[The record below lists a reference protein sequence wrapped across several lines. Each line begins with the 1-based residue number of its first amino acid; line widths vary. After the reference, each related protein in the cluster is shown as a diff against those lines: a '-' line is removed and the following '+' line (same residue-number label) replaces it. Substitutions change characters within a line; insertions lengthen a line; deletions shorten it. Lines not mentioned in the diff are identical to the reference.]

1 MRSPDSGGSGPS
13 TRDSR
18 CKQGLR
24 WKTQQHLGYVFA
36 EPGGLM
42 RATFL
47 AGALLS
53 LACLLPA
60 NDVARAQAGG
70 TSGEIRG
77 TITDSTGATV
87 PRGTVAVEDSEKGIR
102 RTAITETDDEYRVT
116 GLPPSSYSVSVE
128 ASGFQTEIRK
138 GVVLNVGQT
147 LILDFH
153 LQVASATA
161 H

>member
-13 TRDSR
+13 IRDSR

-47 AGALLS
+47 AGAFLS

-60 NDVARAQAGG
+60 NPVAHAQGTG

-77 TITDSTGATV
+77 TVTDPTGATV
-87 PRGTVAVEDSEKGIR
+87 PKATVTVEDSEKGIR
-102 RTAITETDDEYRVT
+102 RAAVTDADGEYRVT
-116 GLPPSSYSVSVE
+116 GLPPSSYSVTVE
-128 ASGFQTEIRK
+128 TSGFQKEIRK
-138 GVVLNVGQT
+138 DVVVNVGQT
-147 LILDFH
+147 LILDF
-153 LQVASATA
+153 
-161 H
+161 